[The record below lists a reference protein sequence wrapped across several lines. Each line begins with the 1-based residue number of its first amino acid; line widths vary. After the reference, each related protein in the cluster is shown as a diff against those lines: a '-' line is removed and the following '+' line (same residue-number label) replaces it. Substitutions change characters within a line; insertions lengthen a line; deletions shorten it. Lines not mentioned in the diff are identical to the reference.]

1 MIRRMLRKTVQ
12 NLKEWVVD
20 DPNVRPKNHP
30 QSQRYAFPW
39 LNSLLYKA
47 MKEGNSLLRPNYTWG
62 MLNGAYLAS
71 TIGIE
76 RVSVIEFGVAGGNGL
91 IAMDRAVDLIER
103 ELGVHIDVYGFDTG
117 KGLPKPTD
125 YRDLPNLYRQGTF
138 AMDTD
143 KLKARL
149 SRAKLILGDVK
160 ETVPEF
166 IASEPAPVAYVSND
180 LDLYSSTASS
190 FKLLEAHTSILMP
203 RIYCHFD
210 DVLGLTFADHN
221 GERLAISEFNAN
233 HSTRKISPIYGLKH
247 FVPRRYSKADWIDET
262 FLIHILDH
270 PAYNAYDGLVKPHHL
285 TLPS

>member
-1 MIRRMLRKTVQ
+1 MFRRMLRKTAQ
-12 NLKEWVVD
+12 NLKDCIVE

-39 LNSLLYKA
+39 LNSLLCEA
-47 MKEGNSLLRPNYTWG
+47 MKKGNGTLRPNYTWG
-62 MLNGAYLAS
+62 MLNGAYVAS
-71 TIGIE
+71 NIGID
-76 RVSVIEFGVAGGNGL
+76 RISVIEFGVAGGNGL
-91 IAMDRAVDLIER
+91 VAMDRATDLIER
-103 ELGVHIDVYGFDTG
+103 ELGVRIDVYGFDTG
-117 KGLPKPTD
+117 QGLPKPTD
-125 YRDLPNLYRQGTF
+125 FRDLPNLYRQGTF

-143 KLKARL
+143 KLEARL
-149 SRAKLILGDVK
+149 TRAKLILGDVK

-180 LDLYSSTASS
+180 LDLYSSTAIS

-221 GERLAISEFNAN
+221 GERLAISEFNAS

-247 FVPRRYSKADWIDET
+247 FVPRRYSKADWIDEA
-262 FLIHILDH
+262 FLIHVLDH
-270 PAYNAYDGLVKPHHL
+270 PNYNAYDGLVKSEQMEL
-285 TLPS
+285 SN